1 MNRRLEIAVCIAL
14 FVVIMVAIAVI
25 AAMLPPG

>member
-14 FVVIMVAIAVI
+14 FVVILAAIVVI